1 MYIEEVHIGLSTK
14 TSKVVG
20 TIEFEEDDLIY
31 EGLGHKYFNGKLD
44 LYRQN
49 YYIGEWMVDLW
60 GRDKAGTLIGESIF
74 GGIVCF
80 AMGCFG
86 LFALPSGFDP
96 VFAGF
101 KAIWCLLAFGMWVYN
116 FLIAAGKV
124 KMGGYEI
131 SDDEPDDRRA
141 APRSD
146 AEARLTELRSLYDRG
161 LITEEEYEA
170 KRRDI
175 LSDL

>member
-1 MYIEEVHIGLSTK
+1 
-14 TSKVVG
+14 
-20 TIEFEEDDLIY
+20 
-31 EGLGHKYFNGKLD
+31 
-44 LYRQN
+44 
-49 YYIGEWMVDLW
+49 
-60 GRDKAGTLIGESIF
+60 
-74 GGIVCF
+74 
-80 AMGCFG
+80 MGCFG

-96 VFAGF
+96 AFAGF
-101 KAIWCLLAFGMWVYN
+101 KAIWCLLAFGMGVYN

-131 SDDEPDDRRA
+131 TDDEPDDRRA

-175 LSDL
+175 LGDL

>member
-1 MYIEEVHIGLSTK
+1 MRRRRITRK
-14 TSKVVG
+14 PDK
-20 TIEFEEDDLIY
+20 
-31 EGLGHKYFNGKLD
+31 
-44 LYRQN
+44 
-49 YYIGEWMVDLW
+49 
-60 GRDKAGTLIGESIF
+60 GREHFRRHRLLC
-74 GGIVCF
+74 V
-80 AMGCFG
+80 MGCFG

-101 KAIWCLLAFGMWVYN
+101 KAIWCLLAFGMGIYN
-116 FLIAAGKV
+116 FLVAAGKV
-124 KMGGYEI
+124 RMGGYEI
-131 SDDEPDDRRA
+131 TDDEPDDRRA

>member
-1 MYIEEVHIGLSTK
+1 MRRRRITRKPTK
-14 TSKVVG
+14 
-20 TIEFEEDDLIY
+20 
-31 EGLGHKYFNGKLD
+31 
-44 LYRQN
+44 
-49 YYIGEWMVDLW
+49 
-60 GRDKAGTLIGESIF
+60 GESIV
-74 GGIVCF
+74 GGVIAC

-86 LFALPSGFDP
+86 LFMIPGGVMELTA
-96 VFAGF
+96 F
-101 KAIWCLLAFGMWVYN
+101 KALWCLLTFGMGIYD
-116 FLIAAGKV
+116 FLIAAGRV

-131 SDDEPDDRRA
+131 TDDEPDDRRT

-161 LITEEEYEA
+161 LITEEEYET

>member
-1 MYIEEVHIGLSTK
+1 MRRRRITRKPTK
-14 TSKVVG
+14 
-20 TIEFEEDDLIY
+20 
-31 EGLGHKYFNGKLD
+31 
-44 LYRQN
+44 
-49 YYIGEWMVDLW
+49 
-60 GRDKAGTLIGESIF
+60 GESIF

-96 VFAGF
+96 
-101 KAIWCLLAFGMWVYN
+101 VYN

-146 AEARLTELRSLYDRG
+146 AEARLTELRSLYDRS

>member
-1 MYIEEVHIGLSTK
+1 MRRRRITRRP
-14 TSKVVG
+14 T
-20 TIEFEEDDLIY
+20 
-31 EGLGHKYFNGKLD
+31 
-44 LYRQN
+44 R
-49 YYIGEWMVDLW
+49 
-60 GRDKAGTLIGESIF
+60 GESIF

-101 KAIWCLLAFGMWVYN
+101 KAIWCLLAFGMGVYN

-161 LITEEEYEA
+161 LITAEEYEA

>member
-1 MYIEEVHIGLSTK
+1 MRRRRITRRP
-14 TSKVVG
+14 T
-20 TIEFEEDDLIY
+20 
-31 EGLGHKYFNGKLD
+31 
-44 LYRQN
+44 R
-49 YYIGEWMVDLW
+49 
-60 GRDKAGTLIGESIF
+60 GESIF
-74 GGIVCF
+74 GGIVACI
-80 AMGCFG
+80 MGCFG

-101 KAIWCLLAFGMWVYN
+101 KAIWCLLAFGMGIYN

-131 SDDEPDDRRA
+131 TDDEPDDRRA